1 LTWYTLFLNPTQA
14 CGKGGDLNKWAKQN
28 IRLLFAV
35 DIADVS
41 IQHANDRFNQSR
53 FSFPA
58 QFHTLDVFAKP
69 LGPLLP
75 DPNYTFDLVSC
86 QFALHYSFESEVK
99 ARMALKNAAGRLKAG
114 GFFIG
119 TIPDACRIIKNVEA
133 RGAKFGNGVY
143 TVEFEQIERY
153 LEFGH
158 KYTFWYVPIL
168 HLIL

>member
-1 LTWYTLFLNPTQA
+1 M
-14 CGKGGDLNKWAKQN
+14 
-28 IRLLFAV
+28 
-35 DIADVS
+35 S